1 MRDSISGRAFA
12 VIGWPNYF
20 SGGAHM
26 TYSVRGAVFLA
37 VTLSII
43 LLRLGGQEQNLLP
56 HLSPDVLALYAAH
69 SAFINPGNLFDPL
82 FELNSPDAGKTKILD
97 EAESSAADYL
107 RAAADLVAIYEN
119 LQSEADRSIV
129 KPLLID
135 RLRLY
140 SRLLGIDAERA
151 ALPLGQANK
160 PATTKRALKLRDDI
174 LAAKNKVDAIAAS
187 L

>member
-1 MRDSISGRAFA
+1 
-12 VIGWPNYF
+12 
-20 SGGAHM
+20 M

-37 VTLSII
+37 VTLTII
-43 LLRLGGQEQNLLP
+43 PLRLGGQEQNLLP
-56 HLSPDVLALYAAH
+56 HLSPAVLALYAAH
-69 SAFINPGNLFDPL
+69 SSFINLGNPFDPL
-82 FELNSPDAGKTKILD
+82 KISEIGSPDAGKTKILD
-97 EAESSAADYL
+97 EAESNAADYL

-140 SRLLGIDAERA
+140 SRLLGIDSEKA
-151 ALPLGQANK
+151 AIPLGQANK